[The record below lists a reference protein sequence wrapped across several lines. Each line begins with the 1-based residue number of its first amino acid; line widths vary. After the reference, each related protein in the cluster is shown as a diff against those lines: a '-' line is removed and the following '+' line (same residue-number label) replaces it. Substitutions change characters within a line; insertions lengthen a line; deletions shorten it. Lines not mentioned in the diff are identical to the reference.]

1 MSLNCP
7 HEAENNAEVENNTTV
22 NFPLREIPG
31 SYGKPFFGPLLDR
44 LKYFHFQG
52 KEKYFASRVKKYQST
67 VFRANMPP
75 GPFIS
80 SDSKVVVLLDAK
92 SFPILFDV
100 TKVEKKD
107 VFTGTYVPSTKLTG
121 GYRVLAYLDPSEPN
135 HCKLKQLLFFLFHSR
150 REFIIPEFRTSLC
163 EMFDTLERK
172 VATKGKARFDGLNDK
187 ACFNFVCRSFFSTN
201 PADTKLGIRGVP
213 TKILVWILFQISP
226 IASTGLPCFLEE
238 PLFHT
243 CLLPP
248 CLMKQNYKK
257 LYDFFYTYSGWILDE
272 AEKMGI
278 EREEACHNLLFAAC
292 FNAFGAMRIFFPIL
306 IKWIGCSGVKVHK
319 QLADEI
325 RSAVA
330 CHGGNVTVKAIEEM
344 PLLKSAVYEALRIE
358 PPVPFQYATAK
369 KDLVIESHE
378 STFEVKQGE
387 LLLGYQ
393 PFATKDP
400 KVFDRAEDFV
410 ADRFVGVE
418 GEKLLKYVVWS
429 NGPETENTTVE
440 NKQCAAKDIVVLVA
454 RLLLVELFLRYD
466 TFEVKIHTSPLF
478 PLVTFTSV
486 TKSYDLSLEKQM
498 Q

>member
-1 MSLNCP
+1 
-7 HEAENNAEVENNTTV
+7 
-22 NFPLREIPG
+22 
-31 SYGKPFFGPLLDR
+31 
-44 LKYFHFQG
+44 
-52 KEKYFASRVKKYQST
+52 
-67 VFRANMPP
+67 MPP

-80 SDSKVVVLLDAK
+80 SNSKVVVLLDAK

-100 TKVEKKD
+100 SKVEKKD

-135 HCKLKQLLFFLFHSR
+135 HNRLKQLLFFLFHSR
-150 REFIIPEFRTSLC
+150 REFIIPEFRMSFG
-163 EMFDTLERK
+163 EMFDTLEC
-172 VATKGKARFDGLNDK
+172 K

-248 CLMKQNYKK
+248 CLMKRNYKK
-257 LYDFFYTYSGWILDE
+257 LYGFFHEYSGWILDE

-306 IKWIGCSGVKVHK
+306 IKWIGLSGIMIHK

-330 CHGGNVTVKAIEEM
+330 CHGGNVTVQAIEEM
-344 PLLKSAVYEALRIE
+344 PLMKSAVYEALRIE
-358 PPVPFQYATAK
+358 PPVLFQYATAK

-387 LLLGYQ
+387 LLFGYQ

-400 KVFDRAEDFV
+400 KVFERAEEFI

-429 NGPETENTTVE
+429 NGPETEDTTVE
-440 NKQCAAKDIVVLVA
+440 NKQCAAKDIVVLVS
-454 RLLLVELFLRYD
+454 RLLLVKLFVRYNS
-466 TFEVKIHTSPLF
+466 FEVKIHTSPLF

-486 TKSYDLSLEKQM
+486 KKCNDLSLEKQI